1 MQINLW
7 SFTTPAVIYQYC
19 DVSMQYFL
27 ALYGVLFKKK
37 CKRAVERDNVLKRNN
52 DIETKLNDN
61 FMTMISMNRINLD
74 FQRAGILVVLSD

>member
-1 MQINLW
+1 
-7 SFTTPAVIYQYC
+7 
-19 DVSMQYFL
+19 MQYFL